1 MMSDGA
7 MSLGKAMR
15 KLWSDHVIWT
25 RCYII
30 AATAGPH
37 GITDVAEHLPVGEMG
52 KTVTNTAQ
60 AALSALPASDAD
72 AAAARLL
79 KNQEDI
85 GNAIVPYYGKDAG
98 TKLTDLLKQHI
109 MIAVELVSAAKSD
122 DKARFAKEDQRW
134 TANVDEI
141 ATFLSGANPNW
152 TKKDLLD
159 LLNLHL
165 SLTKGEVTARLHKN
179 WKDDVQAFD
188 DIFTEILTVS
198 DALADGIIK
207 QFPNKFM

>member
-1 MMSDGA
+1 
-7 MSLGKAMR
+7 
-15 KLWSDHVIWT
+15 
-25 RCYII
+25 
-30 AATAGPH
+30 
-37 GITDVAEHLPVGEMG
+37 
-52 KTVTNTAQ
+52 
-60 AALSALPASDAD
+60 
-72 AAAARLL
+72 
-79 KNQEDI
+79 
-85 GNAIVPYYGKDAG
+85 
-98 TKLTDLLKQHI
+98 

-152 TKKDLLD
+152 TKKDLVD
-159 LLNLHL
+159 LLMLHL
-165 SLTKGEVTARLHKN
+165 NLTKGEVTARLHKN

-198 DALADGIIK
+198 DALADGITK